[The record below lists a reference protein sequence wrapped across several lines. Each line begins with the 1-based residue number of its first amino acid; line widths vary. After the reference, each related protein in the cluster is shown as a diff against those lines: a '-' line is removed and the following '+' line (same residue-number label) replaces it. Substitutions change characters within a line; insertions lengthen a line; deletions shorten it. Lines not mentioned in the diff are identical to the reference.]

1 MSLKVLKFG
10 GSSVGS
16 AEALRRAASIVREEL
31 PGGGLVVVSALKGTT
46 DRLLEASGAAG
57 QGDLSTA
64 QACVAAIRA
73 RHHEVARDLGLEAA
87 VAEAWAPLFDRLDQL
102 VTGMAMLGEAT
113 PRARDAVLAVG
124 ETLSANLAAHVFGG
138 AFREVRDVM
147 KTDARFGKARPLLEA
162 IRAAAAPWREALAGD
177 SQSGPLWVTQGF
189 LGSSPEGVTTTLGRG
204 GSDTSATLLGEAL
217 DAEEVQIWTDVDGV
231 LTADPSLVRE
241 ARPIP
246 QMSLGE
252 AEALSAFGAKVL
264 HADSLAPGGR
274 AGFRLVVANTLR
286 PGASRTEILPVA
298 PIRSPGAVTSVAY
311 KEGISLLR
319 FPASAGLEPPLE
331 AARSL
336 EEAGALR
343 FGLIASPAG
352 TLLAVRPETHAA
364 MAVLGSIAASGAAS
378 GTASGAASGATCES
392 GWAVVALVGEG
403 LRADPVAALRHLAAL
418 GQEPVGGLLTGSS
431 TVSIAFLVPE
441 SRLGDL
447 IPRLHERCV
456 LRDAATAWATP

>member
-16 AEALRRAASIVREEL
+16 AEALRRAAAIVRDEL
-31 PGGGLVVVSALKGTT
+31 PSGGLVVVSALKGTT
-46 DRLLEASGAAG
+46 DAIIDACSAAG
-57 QGDLSTA
+57 RGDLPSA
-64 QACVAAIRA
+64 QARLQAMRE
-73 RHHEVARDLGLEAA
+73 RHHA
-87 VAEAWAPLFDRLDQL
+87 VATELGHAEAVEPAWESLFSRLDQL
-102 VTGMAMLGEAT
+102 LTGMAMLGEAT
-113 PRARDAVLAVG
+113 TRARDAALAVG
-124 ETLSANLAAHVFGG
+124 ETLSANLAAQCFAGS
-138 AFREVRDVM
+138 FRDVREVM
-147 KTDARFGKARPLLEA
+147 KTDARFGKARPLLGDL
-162 IRAAAAPWREALAGD
+162 RAAAAPWREALGAGA
-177 SQSGPLWVTQGF
+177 LWVTQGF
-189 LGSSPEGVTTTLGRG
+189 LGSSPEGITTTLGRG

-217 DAEEVQIWTDVDGV
+217 GAHEVQIWTDVDGV

-286 PGASRTEILPVA
+286 PGASRTVILPVPPSRPA
-298 PIRSPGAVTSVAY
+298 GAVTSVAY
-311 KEGISLLR
+311 KEGISLVR
-319 FPASAGLEPPLE
+319 FPASDGLEPPLE

-343 FGLIASPAG
+343 FGLISSPAG

-364 MAVLGSIAASGAAS
+364 AEVLGTLAASGVI
-378 GTASGAASGATCES
+378 CES

-418 GQEPVGGLLTGSS
+418 GHEPVGGLLTGSS

-441 SRLGDL
+441 SRLGEL

-456 LRDAATAWATP
+456 DGVALPG